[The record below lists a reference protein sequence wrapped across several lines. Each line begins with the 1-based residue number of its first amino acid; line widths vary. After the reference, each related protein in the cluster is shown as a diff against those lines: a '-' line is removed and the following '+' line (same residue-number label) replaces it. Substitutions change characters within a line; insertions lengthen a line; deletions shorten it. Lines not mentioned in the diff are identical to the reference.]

1 MTTGMRVAVL
11 TTRDVIRHGVRGM
24 LDGLPVPVH
33 FAATLDRS
41 LPADVILVD
50 ATGTTDECAHQLEL
64 VTDDET
70 APVVLLTARD
80 PAPGFEDWS
89 RPVHAYV
96 SVSATDAEMVA
107 VVASAIRASVLTRAS
122 RAVASPRA
130 TSGLSERET
139 EILMAIA
146 SGRSNDEIAG
156 DMFLSVNTVKTHV
169 RTAYRKIGVS
179 TRPNAILWALGHGLG
194 PEGVAQVEE
203 RGDDRWAAGAEPDL
217 PGSAGA

>member
-1 MTTGMRVAVL
+1 MATGVRVAVL
-11 TTRDVIRHGVRGM
+11 TTRDMVRHGVRGM
-24 LDGLPVPVH
+24 LGALPTPVH
-33 FAATLDRS
+33 FIDALDRS

-50 ATGTTDECAHQLEL
+50 ATGTTDERAQQLEL

-70 APVVLLTARD
+70 APVVVLTARE
-80 PAPGFEDWS
+80 PASGFEEWD

-96 SVSATDAEMVA
+96 SVSATDAEMVRA
-107 VVASAIRASVLTRAS
+107 VASAIRASALTRAS

-146 SGRSNDEIAG
+146 AGRSNDEIAAE
-156 DMFLSVNTVKTHV
+156 MFLSVNTVKSHI
-169 RTAYRKIGVS
+169 RTAYHKIDVS

-203 RGDDRWAAGAEPDL
+203 HGDDRWAAGGEPEL
-217 PGSAGA
+217 PGTAGA